1 MADQSAAGVL
11 SHIEVTY
18 RPGERQLAIDLFEAL
33 GCKTYDTETKSLTG
47 STYIS
52 VHPDP
57 ADRSL
62 DNVLYISEMTGE
74 QCGLEKLLREKIEA
88 DADLRQAREAYR
100 ALAGDRPFG
109 LCHIA
114 IRYPDFETLERVLAE
129 VEQRL
134 TPELRARS
142 SLKIFRQGDCEEI
155 GWNSIQA
162 FVYTD
167 IATSGISAFGQI
179 YELSAYGDWS

>member
-1 MADQSAAGVL
+1 MSAQPAAGVL

-18 RPGERQLAIDLFEAL
+18 RRGDRQLAIDLFEAL

-47 STYIS
+47 ATYIS
-52 VHPDP
+52 AHPDP
-57 ADRSL
+57 NDRSL
-62 DNVLYISEMTGE
+62 DNVLYVSEMTDQ
-74 QCGLEKLLREKIEA
+74 QCALEKVLREKVEA
-88 DADLRQAREAYR
+88 DPDLREACEAYR
-100 ALAGDRPFG
+100 GLAGEKPFG

-142 SLKIFRQGDCEEI
+142 SIKVFRQGDCEEI
-155 GWNSIQA
+155 GWNSVQA